1 MSYRIDRHP
10 ELQFDFHSY
19 PIDAYGPRYGG
30 DYMSNIRGFVAH
42 SGEWRIEDGLIGEAE
57 EHGLI
62 SSGAYGSRYKEIV
75 WTFIP
80 EKGMKHQ
87 LVYNMTG
94 YLHYDAIGF
103 SEDRIEVIHK
113 QQEEEV
119 IDSFPYSWKQG
130 NTYTL
135 ELREGSFLINEQE
148 YRSEFIKEIKDLFG
162 ICIGKESRCRSLYLK
177 TNQQRR

>member
-1 MSYRIDRHP
+1 
-10 ELQFDFHSY
+10 
-19 PIDAYGPRYGG
+19 
-30 DYMSNIRGFVAH
+30 
-42 SGEWRIEDGLIGEAE
+42 
-57 EHGLI
+57 
-62 SSGAYGSRYKEIV
+62 
-75 WTFIP
+75 
-80 EKGMKHQ
+80 
-87 LVYNMTG
+87 MTG

-119 IDSFPYSWKQG
+119 IDSFPNSWKQG